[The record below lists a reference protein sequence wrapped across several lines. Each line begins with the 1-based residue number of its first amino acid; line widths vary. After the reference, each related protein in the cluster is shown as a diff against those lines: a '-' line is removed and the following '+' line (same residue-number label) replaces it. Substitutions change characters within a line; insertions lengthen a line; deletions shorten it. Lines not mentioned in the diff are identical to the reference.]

1 MRPRSALTLGA
12 VLLLAVA
19 VVAVPTS
26 ALARNARAKAN
37 SQTFTDS
44 TGEDA
49 NAPDITT
56 VAVSNDDAGL
66 VTFKV
71 NISNRPALTADM
83 FMLVY
88 LDTDQHATTG
98 DTKAFGADYLLELD
112 PGSVNLFKW
121 NGSDYTAAPSQSSV
135 TYSYD
140 STGATIRASA
150 GDLGGTKGFNFGLD
164 AVSGVTTDASGNA
177 DFSKAHDDF
186 APDLGHGFYSY
197 QVLTKLVLS
206 VSSFTTSPKPAK
218 SGKTF
223 VANLAANENDT
234 SGPVQAGTVACTATV
249 VGNHLS
255 ATAHRVANGL
265 ATCSWSV
272 PRNEKGKTLRG
283 TVSLTVKGTTVV
295 RTFAVKVA

>member
-1 MRPRSALTLGA
+1 MKPGSVLTLGA
-12 VLLLAVA
+12 VLLLAAA

-26 ALARNARAKAN
+26 ALAKSATAKAN

-56 VAVSNDDAGL
+56 VVVSNDDAGL

-71 NISNRPALTADM
+71 NISNRPALTPDM
-83 FMLVY
+83 FMWVF
-88 LDTDQHATTG
+88 LDTDQQAATG
-98 DTKAFGADYLLELD
+98 DSQSDGADYLIELD

-121 NGSDYTAAPSQSSV
+121 NGTDYTSAPSQTSI
-135 TYSYD
+135 TYTYD

-150 GDLGGTKGFNFGLD
+150 AELGGTKGFNFGLD

-206 VSSFTTSPKPAK
+206 VQSFTTSPKPAK
-218 SGKTF
+218 AGKTF
-223 VANLAANENDT
+223 VANLAASENDT
-234 SGPVQAGTVACTATV
+234 SGPVQAGTVACSATV
-249 VGNHLS
+249 GGKHVS
-255 ATAHRVANGL
+255 ATAHRVANGI
-265 ATCSWSV
+265 ATCSWSL
-272 PRNEKGKTLRG
+272 PRSAKGKTLHG

-295 RTFAVKVA
+295 RSFTAKVT